1 MFFVCDLR
9 GLLCQHISKVFGGG
23 YVTDID
29 ISIQYTVTNV
39 RVSNINVLEPH
50 IVFHVL

>member
-9 GLLCQHISKVFGGG
+9 ALLRQHISKVFDGGS
-23 YVTDID
+23 VTDID
-29 ISIQYTVTNV
+29 ISIRYTVTNV

-50 IVFHVL
+50 IVFCVL